1 MYHQFICSNHAKW
14 ANNNPQQA
22 FLKIQEMQ
30 QIAESFLHHQQYHQA
45 IPYLGTALETAEL
58 IFDSR
63 LESPQL
69 TTTLTSLSIMLAN
82 AYSQTNESATAHA
95 LLDRINNKM
104 EGAASYGED
113 YQTKVAFY
121 KHCIQAI
128 NEASLDLLE
137 TNLRLSKSSRERLH

>member
-1 MYHQFICSNHAKW
+1 MYHQFICSNHAQW

-30 QIAESFLHHQQYHQA
+30 QIAETFLHHQQYHQA

-82 AYSQTNESATAHA
+82 AYSQINEVETAHA
-95 LLDRINNKM
+95 LLKRINSKM

-121 KHCIQAI
+121 KHCVQAI
-128 NEASLDLLE
+128 KEASSDLLE
-137 TNLRLSKSSRERLH
+137 AQHLRLQSSNVTVH